1 MIKSKYNIF
10 FDYEDRKIAFNAM
23 TCGLAEVDDEF
34 FSVYNSLDSISED
47 DSRQIV
53 ADMKKGGFILGDDS
67 DELKILKYRNN
78 RGKFN
83 DSFFSLVIAPTI
95 QCNFA
100 CPYCYETARP
110 GMMSKEVQD
119 KLVELVEQN
128 ASQKKNI
135 DITWYGGEPLL
146 AKSIIYDLSERFM
159 EICSRY
165 EVPYTAGIITNG
177 YLFEEEDIEK
187 FNKYRIRYAQITI
200 DGTKEIHNTR
210 RILKKTPEIGTFD
223 KIIETVRMLNRS
235 ESRVVIRIN
244 VDKTNIENTNRLI
257 EYLASPEVGI
267 DKTKTNISFGH
278 VKANTDNSSKVKSNC
293 MSTKEY
299 SVEVLE
305 LQKKLHDC
313 GFCAQA
319 YPHYPGIKANYCG
332 ADSICTFVIDHEGYK
347 YKCWNE
353 VGCIEQSVG
362 NILWETTEYTDDM
375 ISRDIKY
382 MTHYPWEREECRN
395 CEVLP
400 ICMGGCPFDYV
411 ENHKLSCER
420 WKYSLIDSLKVICLQ
435 RLSVANNA

>member
-1 MIKSKYNIF
+1 
-10 FDYEDRKIAFNAM
+10 
-23 TCGLAEVDDEF
+23 
-34 FSVYNSLDSISED
+34 
-47 DSRQIV
+47 
-53 ADMKKGGFILGDDS
+53 
-67 DELKILKYRNN
+67 
-78 RGKFN
+78 
-83 DSFFSLVIAPTI
+83 
-95 QCNFA
+95 
-100 CPYCYETARP
+100 
-110 GMMSKEVQD
+110 
-119 KLVELVEQN
+119 
-128 ASQKKNI
+128 
-135 DITWYGGEPLL
+135 
-146 AKSIIYDLSERFM
+146 
-159 EICSRY
+159 
-165 EVPYTAGIITNG
+165 
-177 YLFEEEDIEK
+177 
-187 FNKYRIRYAQITI
+187 
-200 DGTKEIHNTR
+200 
-210 RILKKTPEIGTFD
+210 
-223 KIIETVRMLNRS
+223 MLNRS